1 MNIEKQA
8 GGIGRSLVQGGG
20 RARGAGTT
28 TLTVDTY
35 NAQALALY
43 CRCGFD
49 FYGTLAVCER
59 TRLTPPWPATS

>member
-1 MNIEKQA
+1 MTCA
-8 GGIGRSLVQGGG
+8 
-20 RARGAGTT
+20 GAGTT

-49 FYGTLAVCER
+49 VYGTLVVCER
-59 TRLTPPWPATS
+59 TRLTLRDPALFPGLTVRRAV